1 MTETELIKKIQAL
14 KGIKPRKDWVIS
26 VKNQI
31 LSEEIASARE
41 VIPSF
46 WGWPRLVLQYRMA
59 LATLVVVGLLMG
71 TFGLAQKSLPGD
83 FLYAFKKVVEKT
95 KLSFVPEQEKPSLH
109 LEYANESLQN
119 IVKIVENNK
128 TAKITPIIE
137 EYQTNVSEAAKGLT
151 QIKKPDVKKIVQ
163 KTKEIEEN
171 KQKIEALGVIVG
183 ETKEWNNALAQI
195 VENEIKDL
203 ERGVLSDAQAKIL
216 EEVKKD
222 YESGNYSQALEK
234 ILLLSY
240 PQEKQR

>member
-1 MTETELIKKIQAL
+1 MRPETELIKKIQVL
-14 KGIKPRKDWVIS
+14 KGVKPRKEWVIS

-31 LSEEIASARE
+31 LEREI
-41 VIPSF
+41 IPAQESFLGF
-46 WGWPRLVLQYRMA
+46 WGWPRLILQYRTA

-71 TFGLAQKSLPGD
+71 TFGLAQKAMPGD
-83 FLYAFKKVVEKT
+83 FLYVFKKVVEKT
-95 KLSFVPEQEKPSLH
+95 KLSFVPEQEKPTLH

-137 EYQTNVSEAAKGLT
+137 EYQTNVSEAAKSLT

-183 ETKEWNNALAQI
+183 ETKEWDNALAQI
-195 VENEIKDL
+195 VEDQIKDL
-203 ERGVLSDAQAKIL
+203 EKGTLSEAQEKIL
-216 EEVKKD
+216 TEVKID
-222 YESGNYSQALEK
+222 YEEGNFSQALEK

-240 PQEKQR
+240 PQEK